1 MIRLTTLFVA
11 LVVASAAR
19 ADVDVPEAA
28 YAKVNAAL
36 VRHHIAPRFEH
47 LATAAAD
54 FDAAI
59 ACDDGVARDRAAL
72 RPSYDAVMDAWMAV
86 RHIRFGPVRLF
97 MRNYRLYFWPE
108 ARGKIAGAVDEILAA
123 DDPARFEDDRFAS
136 ASVAVQGLP
145 AVEVLLFADRKSGPN
160 DCALLRAIA
169 GNMRAIADDTAAGW
183 READEL
189 GPTPSD
195 AALTL
200 FRDLH
205 DSLQL
210 IAAVKLKPV
219 LAKPRLAES
228 GLSGRS
234 VRNIAVNLEALQAMY
249 LGEGGAGLGKIV
261 REHGQDATLDP
272 LMRRAFAQTIA
283 TARSIDVPIATAVAD
298 PVQRAKLDKLT
309 TEVLALKQIVRTR
322 LAAALGLAVGFNAL
336 DGD

>member
-28 YAKVNAAL
+28 YAEVNAAL
-36 VRHHIAPRFEH
+36 VRHHIAPRYEH

-169 GNMRAIADDTAAGW
+169 GLVPARGT
-183 READEL
+183 
-189 GPTPSD
+189 
-195 AALTL
+195 
-200 FRDLH
+200 
-205 DSLQL
+205 
-210 IAAVKLKPV
+210 VKLGEATVCGPDQIT
-219 LAKPRLAES
+219 PPEE
-228 GLSGRS
+228 
-234 VRNIAVNLEALQAMY
+234 RN
-249 LGEGGAGLGKIV
+249 
-261 REHGQDATLDP
+261 
-272 LMRRAFAQTIA
+272 
-283 TARSIDVPIATAVAD
+283 
-298 PVQRAKLDKLT
+298 
-309 TEVLALKQIVRTR
+309 
-322 LAAALGLAVGFNAL
+322 VGFLFQELNHFFTVAIIQCRRRFISKDNGGL
-336 DGD
+336 IN